1 MKQSILFLFFSFNF
15 LAGQTTL
22 PSFLNTL
29 PGIHSGQ
36 SSSATKTSPMLDPKI
51 FSGFIQD
58 DFPILKSQQALAS
71 LQQDSMGLTRSSLG
85 SNIFRMV
92 APSVVLIVTEDS
104 LGSGTLINSK
114 GEILTNLHVV
124 GSNNEVGVIFKPL
137 NNTEA
142 IDKKTIRRARVVK
155 VDEVT
160 DLALIQVLEFPS
172 SAKPISLAESHD
184 VNIGAD
190 VHAIGHPNGES
201 WTYTAGV
208 ISQYRIKYKWLE
220 HEADVI
226 QTQTPINPGNSGG
239 PLLTDTGLIIGI
251 NSFKGIDTEGL
262 NFAVSVSEIRDF
274 ISRSKSRYR
283 SASNVKPR
291 QIESAKNCGE
301 PVIIDR
307 GRAVDKA
314 GKPYAWANWDTD
326 CDGQVDLDSITPDD
340 KSEDVIIR
348 IDKNGDKVPDII
360 YVADRALFNLGKTFI
375 KSSFW
380 DTNYDGVWDL
390 AGLHP
395 DGSSKPS
402 RFEKFSWDL

>member
-1 MKQSILFLFFSFNF
+1 MKQSILFAFFSINF
-15 LAGQTTL
+15 LIGQTTL

-58 DFPILKSQQALAS
+58 DFPILKSQQTLAS

-142 IDKKTIRRARVVK
+142 IDKKTIRRARVIK
-155 VDEVT
+155 IDEVT

-172 SAKPISLAESHD
+172 SAKPISLAESYD

-220 HEADVI
+220 HQADVI

-239 PLLTDTGLIIGI
+239 PLITDKGRIIGV

-262 NFAVSVSEIRDF
+262 NFAVSVNEIRDF

-291 QIESAKNCGE
+291 QIESAKNCEE
-301 PVIIDR
+301 PKQIDR
-307 GRAVDKA
+307 GREVDQK
-314 GKPYAWANWDTD
+314 GKPYTWYNYDTN
-326 CDGQVDLDSITPDD
+326 CDGQAEFDVIVPDD
-340 KSEDVIIR
+340 KSEDVYIR
-348 IDKNGDKVPDII
+348 VDRNGDKVPDVI
-360 YVADRALFNLGKTFI
+360 YAGDHASFDLGKMIITLSI
-375 KSSFW
+375 W
-380 DTNYDGVWDL
+380 DTNYDGVWDIT
-390 AGLHP
+390 GFHP
-395 DGSSKPS
+395 DGSLKPS
-402 RFEKFSWDL
+402 RFEKISRN

>member
-15 LAGQTTL
+15 LTGQTTL

-36 SSSATKTSPMLDPKI
+36 LSSSTKTPTMLDPGI
-51 FSGFIQD
+51 LAGFIKD

-71 LQQDSMGLTRSSLG
+71 LQQDSMGLTRSSQG
-85 SNIFRMV
+85 RSVFRLV

-104 LGSGTLINSK
+104 MGSGTLINSK
-114 GEILTNLHVV
+114 GEILTNLHVI

-172 SAKPISLAESHD
+172 SAKPISIGESHD

-220 HEADVI
+220 HQADVI

-239 PLLTDTGLIIGI
+239 PLLTDTGLIIGV

-283 SASNVKPR
+283 RASNIKPR

-307 GRAVDKA
+307 GRAENKE
-314 GKPYAWANWDTD
+314 GKPYAWTNWDTD
-326 CDGQVDLDSITPDD
+326 CDGQVDSDFIIPDD
-340 KSEDVIIR
+340 KSENVIIR
-348 IDKNGDKVPDII
+348 RDKNGDKVYDLIF
-360 YVADRALFNLGKTFI
+360 VADRASFLLGKVFI
-375 KSSFW
+375 LASFW

-390 AGLHP
+390 VGLHP
-395 DGSSKPS
+395 DGSFKPS
-402 RFEKFSWDL
+402 QFKKM